1 LAAARQ
7 PRGGGPYRSAPPSD
21 RSSRHTDRP
30 SISGLGNDLR
40 AYGAAQNPTAGGDM
54 VDWEGI
60 ERSEEF
66 RELMHKRRSF
76 VVPATIFFLAYYMGF
91 ILLAGYAPDFMGKSV
106 YEGLTVGYCLALT
119 QFVMVFVLGVWYLRK
134 ANREF
139 DPLADRV
146 AAKATLGDG
155 RFERPEGEREE
166 VAR

>member
-1 LAAARQ
+1 MTCARTV
-7 PRGGGPYRSAPPSD
+7 R
-21 RSSRHTDRP
+21 
-30 SISGLGNDLR
+30 L
-40 AYGAAQNPTAGGDM
+40 M

-60 ERSEEF
+60 ERSDEF
-66 RELMHKRRSF
+66 RELVRKRRSF

-119 QFVMVFVLGVWYLRK
+119 QFVMVFVLGIWYLRK
-134 ANREF
+134 AERDF

-146 AAKATLGDG
+146 AAKAALGES
-155 RFERPEGEREE
+155 RFERPEREE

>member
-1 LAAARQ
+1 
-7 PRGGGPYRSAPPSD
+7 
-21 RSSRHTDRP
+21 
-30 SISGLGNDLR
+30 
-40 AYGAAQNPTAGGDM
+40 M

-66 RELMHKRRSF
+66 RELVHKRRSF

-119 QFVMVFVLGVWYLRK
+119 QFVMVFVLGIWYLRK
-134 ANREF
+134 AERDF

-146 AAKATLGDG
+146 ASKATLGES